1 MNYGKHF
8 AAVTGVVAVLFVVVY
23 LLLRAIY
30 QLPPAASAEAVGID
44 ALFEAH
50 FVLISFLFSLVVGF
64 MLYSFVAFRRRPGDD
79 SDGHH
84 FHGHTGLEIVWTIIP
99 LGLVIFFGVWGA
111 QLLGDITEPK
121 DEEIPVRVVG
131 RQWSW
136 FFEYPELD
144 DLRSDELVLPVDRPI
159 HLLMESEDVIHS
171 FWVPEFR
178 VKQDLLP
185 NQVRDLRFTPSEIGE
200 YRLRCAEM
208 CGAQHA
214 NMLAT
219 VRVVSES
226 DFEAW
231 SQEQSVDVTEMTP
244 EERGEIWYTQFGCN
258 SCHSLDGMTTVGP
271 SWQNL
276 YGAERELESGETVV
290 ADEEYLQRAIID
302 PHAELVAGFTAVMPN
317 NFEEQ
322 FAQEEEQYEG
332 EVDILQDLIAFI
344 RAQGESE
351 EGAEGE

>member
-8 AAVTGVVAVLFVVVY
+8 AAVTGLVAVLSVAVY

-64 MLYSFVAFRRRPGDD
+64 MLYSLVVFRRRPGDD

-121 DEEIPVRVVG
+121 AEEIPVRVVG

-144 DLRSDELVLPVDRPI
+144 DLRSNELVLPVDRPI

-208 CGAQHA
+208 CGAQHT

-219 VRVVSES
+219 VRVVSDA
-226 DFEAW
+226 DFETW
-231 SQEQSVDVTEMTP
+231 SQEQSAGADVVEMTP

-258 SCHSLDGMTTVGP
+258 SCHSLDGTQIVGP

-290 ADEEYLQRAIID
+290 ADEEYLRAAILD
-302 PHAELVAGFTAVMPN
+302 PHAELVEGFTAVMPD

-322 FAQEEEQYEG
+322 FAQEEEQYAG

-344 RAQGESE
+344 RAQSDESPGGE
-351 EGAEGE
+351 